1 MFSLSDDKDV
11 HLTGQH
17 GSLSLLKGQKT
28 KINYCLIPVVISN
41 QLTNFS
47 ATYYNAHATNDQ
59 VTLVF
64 ISLYNS
70 QKLFM

>member
-1 MFSLSDDKDV
+1 MFSLSDDNDA

-28 KINYCLIPVVISN
+28 KINYCLIPVVTFN
-41 QLTNFS
+41 EQTNFS

-59 VTLVF
+59 ITLVF
-64 ISLYNS
+64 YL
-70 QKLFM
+70 LV